1 MMFHSSQFYIYI
13 FATDDFNI
21 FRNYFFA
28 AQCCI
33 VFAAHCFTR
42 AYFATW
48 RYSCIV
54 CALPTLMLTFPNTS
68 AMSSFLDSVF
78 LSSIRFMYRNLRSV
92 YNFMKCLFTYILKLY
107 EYFTEIPMKLNYN
120 LTSYDISL

>member
-1 MMFHSSQFYIYI
+1 MFNCLQIRIFVTDILIFFFYFLSNKIFTDLRFAVDYCIVGRMMFHCSQFYIYI

-21 FRNYFFA
+21 FRNYIFA
-28 AQCCI
+28 AQYCI

-78 LSSIRFMYRNLRSV
+78 
-92 YNFMKCLFTYILKLY
+92 
-107 EYFTEIPMKLNYN
+107 
-120 LTSYDISL
+120 